1 MANTCL
7 LPMQTAGASE
17 SLQKGT
23 IFGIGVSFCGSQNMY
38 GPVQLRFVT
47 CMINWLLSYSETISV
62 LPPNDVCGQEE
73 I

>member
-47 CMINWLLSYSETISV
+47 CMIN
-62 LPPNDVCGQEE
+62 
-73 I
+73 